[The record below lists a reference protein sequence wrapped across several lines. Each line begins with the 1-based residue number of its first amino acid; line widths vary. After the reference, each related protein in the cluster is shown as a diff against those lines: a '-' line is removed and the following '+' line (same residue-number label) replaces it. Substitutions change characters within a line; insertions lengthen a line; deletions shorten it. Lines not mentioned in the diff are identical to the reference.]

1 MTDFEYESLVGIL
14 DFTEFSFRDYLKHEQ
29 TILKPQ
35 LKKLGFKDISFVDGE
50 ADNFGP
56 LSRICR
62 CTDKRG
68 KPRHFYYG

>member
-1 MTDFEYESLVGIL
+1 MEYETLLELISFE
-14 DFTEFSFRDYLKHEQ
+14 DFSYRDYIKHEE
-29 TILKPQ
+29 TLLTPR

-68 KPRHFYYG
+68 KKRQFYYG